1 MHPFIAPELIKIHEA
16 DLRAEAD
23 RHRLAARFRTQRRLP
38 RLPAL
43 GSRRRT
49 AHRRAQTGAC

>member
-1 MHPFIAPELIKIHEA
+1 MHPFIAPELIRIHGA

-43 GSRRRT
+43 GNRRRT
-49 AHRRAQTGAC
+49 AHRRAQAGAC